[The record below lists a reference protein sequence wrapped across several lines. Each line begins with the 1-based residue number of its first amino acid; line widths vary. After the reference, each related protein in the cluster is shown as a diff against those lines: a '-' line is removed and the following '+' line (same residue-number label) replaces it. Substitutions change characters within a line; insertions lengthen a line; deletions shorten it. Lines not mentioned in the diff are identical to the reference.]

1 MGKIKNT
8 GNERAFK
15 WLERALPKMLDECNI
30 PELSKEEKEMDEW
43 VAEQAKEH
51 ARNRYHSK
59 IDNSILTAY
68 KQGFIRGFYFLYNKL
83 KEVEEYE
90 ND

>member
-8 GNERAFK
+8 GNEIAFK

-30 PELSKEEKEMDEW
+30 PELSKEDKDLKEW
-43 VAEQAKEH
+43 VEEQAKKQ

-59 IDNSILTAY
+59 IDNLTLTAY
-68 KQGFIRGFYFLYNKL
+68 KQGFIRGFYLLYNKL

-90 ND
+90 NN